1 MKLNSL
7 QELYVEQLQD
17 LYSAEKQLVKALPKM
32 VKAASD
38 TELQQAFQNHLAQTQ
53 GHVTRLERIFD
64 QFGTSAGGKTCKA
77 MEGLIEEGSEMLKKK
92 GEPAV
97 LDAGMIAAAQR
108 IEHYEI
114 AGYGCARTYA
124 SELGRTDDARLLE
137 ETLNEEKQADE
148 KLTAIA
154 EQSINVEAM

>member
-53 GHVTRLERIFD
+53 GHVTRLERIFN
-64 QFGTSAGGKTCKA
+64 QFGTSPGGKTCKA